1 MNEVEYFLYISHIFS
16 NSNMS
21 LTDRKNIYS
30 IQYGNIEF
38 KKFNYKTTYIYN
50 LFLIT
55 QSKSFIY
62 LNHSLDKHPCF
73 PKLSKEHNQFHISP
87 ITWKIKM

>member
-1 MNEVEYFLYISHIFS
+1 MNEVEYFLDISHIFS

-55 QSKSFIY
+55 QSSHLFTLITPWI
-62 LNHSLDKHPCF
+62 NIHVF
-73 PKLSKEHNQFHISP
+73 PS
-87 ITWKIKM
+87 